1 MKTMKR
7 GVRMANP
14 PTNNQIEEVKS
25 RLQQF
30 LITLDQIEPE
40 TTDLDEIDR
49 LIGMIDDLEEKMEK
63 IKTDK

>member
-1 MKTMKR
+1 
-7 GVRMANP
+7 MANP

>member
-1 MKTMKR
+1 
-7 GVRMANP
+7 MANP

-40 TTDLDEIDR
+40 TTDLEEIDR
-49 LIGMIDDLEEKMEK
+49 LIGMIDDLEEKMDK